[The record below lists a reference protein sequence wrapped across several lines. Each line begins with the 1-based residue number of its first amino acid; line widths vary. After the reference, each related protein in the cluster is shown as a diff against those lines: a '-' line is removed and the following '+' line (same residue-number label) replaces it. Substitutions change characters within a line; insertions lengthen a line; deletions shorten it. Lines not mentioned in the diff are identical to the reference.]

1 METDAA
7 PLHSSMEESY
17 TNPRKRVNAVS
28 MEEQYRGMDDIMVVT
43 PPNATRIPAR
53 LRLSVSRKERP
64 AYDSVSYEE
73 VQEEDGTRRQLL
85 NSDSR
90 KERKDRLLCDPE
102 IDEDSG
108 SRRQLPRASSRKDRP
123 IYSLENRE
131 EGSRRQQLS
140 RSFHRKDRS
149 TADLGVEEPDSSRK
163 ELLDY
168 DADVQENGM
177 EDFQL
182 SERRRALFEPLGP
195 TLWGPRD
202 GSPQST
208 LPPPDFDFFSYPRG
222 WVVGKRRK
230 LVNVDVV
237 ESMRHI
243 AVQEM
248 NRKVF

>member
-1 METDAA
+1 MAEPVLPVRPVLLSD
-7 PLHSSMEESY
+7 SSSSSSSSSGHH
-17 TNPRKRVNAVS
+17 T
-28 MEEQYRGMDDIMVVT
+28 
-43 PPNATRIPAR
+43 
-53 LRLSVSRKERP
+53 RKERP

-90 KERKDRLLCDPE
+90 KERFAYN
-102 IDEDSG
+102 DSLHN
-108 SRRQLPRASSRKDRP
+108 SDQMH
-123 IYSLENRE
+123 E
-131 EGSRRQQLS
+131 
-140 RSFHRKDRS
+140 
-149 TADLGVEEPDSSRK
+149 
-163 ELLDY
+163 
-168 DADVQENGM
+168 
-177 EDFQL
+177 L

-248 NRKVF
+248 NRKDREINGLNEQLEEDSRTMSYLQLQLQQERNKRIQAERENKMLQSQVGMLMSMLNDAEEAVNNEEI

>member
-1 METDAA
+1 MFKLPNFDKDFEIHSDAFNFAIKGVLVQNGRLVAFESKKLSEME
-7 PLHSSMEESY
+7 
-17 TNPRKRVNAVS
+17 R
-28 MEEQYRGMDDIMVVT
+28 
-43 PPNATRIPAR
+43 
-53 LRLSVSRKERP
+53 
-64 AYDSVSYEE
+64 
-73 VQEEDGTRRQLL
+73 
-85 NSDSR
+85 
-90 KERKDRLLCDPE
+90 
-102 IDEDSG
+102 
-108 SRRQLPRASSRKDRP
+108 
-123 IYSLENRE
+123 
-131 EGSRRQQLS
+131 
-140 RSFHRKDRS
+140 RS
-149 TADLGVEEPDSSRK
+149 TADLGVEEPDGSRK

-248 NRKVF
+248 NRKDREINGLNEQLEEDSRTMSYLQLQLQQERNKRIQAERENKMLQSQVGMLMSMLNDAEEAVNNEEI